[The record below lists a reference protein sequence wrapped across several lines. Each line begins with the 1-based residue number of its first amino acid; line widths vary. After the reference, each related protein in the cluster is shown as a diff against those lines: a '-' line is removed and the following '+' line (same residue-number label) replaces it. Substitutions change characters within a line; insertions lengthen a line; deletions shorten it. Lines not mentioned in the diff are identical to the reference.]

1 MMSTDVFG
9 KVHLGYLVIET
20 EKFDDWRRFGRDA
33 IGMHH
38 DDTLPGV
45 TRFRLDDNECRFLL
59 QRGPAEDTTA
69 LGWEIDDHATFDTI
83 EARVRSHGV
92 PIAEG
97 QKVMLLYGSANR
109 DEREFGP
116 GAGRLD
122 VRRRPQRMVTF
133 AYGAH
138 HCLGAALARLAG
150 GVALERLLTRFPE
163 HEVDPERGTY
173 APGPFVRRYE
183 SLPFVARSSS

>member
-83 EARVRSHGV
+83 EARARELVAAAAARTTQTANAGGNSTANTAGTTVAARADAARQGTGGDLRCSAGV
-92 PIAEG
+92 
-97 QKVMLLYGSANR
+97 V
-109 DEREFGP
+109 D
-116 GAGRLD
+116 
-122 VRRRPQRMVTF
+122 T
-133 AYGAH
+133 
-138 HCLGAALARLAG
+138 AALS
-150 GVALERLLTRFPE
+150 LT
-163 HEVDPERGTY
+163 
-173 APGPFVRRYE
+173 A
-183 SLPFVARSSS
+183 